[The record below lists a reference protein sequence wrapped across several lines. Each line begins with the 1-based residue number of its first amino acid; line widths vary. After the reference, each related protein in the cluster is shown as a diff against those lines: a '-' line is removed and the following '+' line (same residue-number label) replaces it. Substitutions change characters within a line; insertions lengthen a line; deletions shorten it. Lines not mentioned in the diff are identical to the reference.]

1 MKPRRVLLVADVRGW
16 AYDII
21 AKTIAPNFRKYD
33 SEIVYFRELIDGN
46 DSVDTNEFDVIF
58 AFFWHDMFLRG
69 GSLGKVDLNK
79 VCVGVHSHNSWLKRG
94 ISVSKTSKI
103 LSQYASVGMISRKLF
118 DKFPD
123 IKNRFYTPSGYDP
136 RIFFPRPMPSFEGN
150 LKVCWAGDPGSS
162 HHGDVKG
169 YNDYIFPVIQ
179 EMEGVELITASKENP
194 IRHKDMGEFYSQ
206 GHVYLCFSSNEGTP
220 LPTLEA
226 MACGRPAI
234 STNVGIAPEV
244 IDKSNGWIIP
254 RRIDSLRGALEECF
268 DSMNSLQ
275 KMGVNAYK
283 SVQERVSDWSA
294 MHYEIMFD
302 RVFDSYQERRK

>member
-1 MKPRRVLLVADVRGW
+1 M
-16 AYDII
+16 
-21 AKTIAPNFRKYD
+21 
-33 SEIVYFRELIDGN
+33 
-46 DSVDTNEFDVIF
+46 
-58 AFFWHDMFLRG
+58 
-69 GSLGKVDLNK
+69 
-79 VCVGVHSHNSWLKRG
+79 
-94 ISVSKTSKI
+94 
-103 LSQYASVGMISRKLF
+103 
-118 DKFPD
+118 
-123 IKNRFYTPSGYDP
+123 
-136 RIFFPRPMPSFEGN
+136 
-150 LKVCWAGDPGSS
+150 
-162 HHGDVKG
+162 
-169 YNDYIFPVIQ
+169 
-179 EMEGVELITASKENP
+179 
-194 IRHKDMGEFYSQ
+194 
-206 GHVYLCFSSNEGTP
+206 
-220 LPTLEA
+220 PTLEA